1 LLLFGTKTPRLENYS
16 FNTFFDPDLSGLKF
30 MSLRLINKKTIR
42 KKFFRWLIRELMEN
56 HEDPNFA
63 R

>member
-1 LLLFGTKTPRLENYS
+1 
-16 FNTFFDPDLSGLKF
+16 